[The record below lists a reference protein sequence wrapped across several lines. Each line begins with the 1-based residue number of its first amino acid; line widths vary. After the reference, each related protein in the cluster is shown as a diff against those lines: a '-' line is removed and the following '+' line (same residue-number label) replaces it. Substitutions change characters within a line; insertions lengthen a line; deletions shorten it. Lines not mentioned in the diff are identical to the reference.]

1 MGPELSAVSMAS
13 EQVMERRGGMSREQG
28 WTRAF
33 EPCAAVW

>member
-28 WTRAF
+28 WMRAF